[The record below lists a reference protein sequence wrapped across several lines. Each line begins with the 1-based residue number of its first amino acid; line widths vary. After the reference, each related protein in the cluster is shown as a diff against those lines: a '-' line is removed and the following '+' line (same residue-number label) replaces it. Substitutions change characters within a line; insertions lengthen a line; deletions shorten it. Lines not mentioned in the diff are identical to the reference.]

1 MNKTYGS
8 KTKQNLVAKLNYE
21 CPQGRESESLTTG
34 QFCCFLHFLKPLL
47 VCSGILG
54 GGFSSRG
61 GMSRTKAAATEACS
75 SESRVEAGNER
86 SVVSSASLTS
96 LADSELE
103 SGELSSV
110 SEAAEAG
117 SSSGSD
123 LILGEE
129 AHWRFL
135 AGGLVEELCFS
146 IEVSISL
153 ATAASSQRA
162 DP

>member
-1 MNKTYGS
+1 
-8 KTKQNLVAKLNYE
+8 
-21 CPQGRESESLTTG
+21 
-34 QFCCFLHFLKPLL
+34 
-47 VCSGILG
+47 
-54 GGFSSRG
+54 
-61 GMSRTKAAATEACS
+61 MSRMEAAAAEACS
-75 SESRVEAGNER
+75 SESGAEAGNKR
-86 SVVSSASLTS
+86 SVISSASSTS

-110 SEAAEAG
+110 SEVAEEG
-117 SSSGSD
+117 SSSGSGCSGSD

-153 ATAASSQRA
+153 ATAALSQRA